1 MNVASRESNGQQ
13 SLRVHVASQALI
25 AVTAYTGMSAEELFW
40 KFWEE
45 GCPEES
51 DPEYGFTVIRMKTTI
66 ELPDPLIKEAKRIA
80 LERGQTLKDVMISAL
95 ESEVKRV
102 KKDELLSWVRG
113 TQKEFKETGW
123 KNADQYV
130 AEQRSGWE

>member
-1 MNVASRESNGQQ
+1 
-13 SLRVHVASQALI
+13 
-25 AVTAYTGMSAEELFW
+25 
-40 KFWEE
+40 
-45 GCPEES
+45 
-51 DPEYGFTVIRMKTTI
+51 MKTTI

-123 KNADQYV
+123 ENADQYV